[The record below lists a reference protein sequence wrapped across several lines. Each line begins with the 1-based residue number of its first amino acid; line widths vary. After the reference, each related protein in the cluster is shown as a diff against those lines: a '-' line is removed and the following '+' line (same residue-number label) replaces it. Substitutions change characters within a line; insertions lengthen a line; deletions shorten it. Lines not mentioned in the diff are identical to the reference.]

1 MMSEN
6 FDHKKIEE
14 KWQEK
19 WREEKKYNIDLSDSE
34 NKLYALVMFS
44 YPSGDKLHIG
54 HWYNYGPSDTWARF
68 KKMQGFKV
76 FEPMGFDAFGLPAEN
91 YAIKHGIHPALS
103 TRNNIEYMTT
113 QLRRIGAM
121 YDWDKYLNT
130 SDPEYYKWTQWL
142 FLKLF
147 EMGLAHREKAPV
159 NWCPSCLTVLANE
172 QVREGRC
179 ERCGTDVERKEL
191 SQWFFKITKYSD
203 RLLEGLDKINWPKST
218 KMMQRNWI
226 GRSEGT
232 TLFFEVAGQD
242 ETIEIFTTRVDTIY
256 GATFIVIAP
265 EHHILNHVTTD
276 DKSKEVTEYIE
287 SVQNRSE
294 IERITTDR
302 EKTGVFTGA
311 YAVNP
316 ITKEKIPIWTSDF
329 VLTGYGSGAIFGTP
343 GHDQRDWEFATKFN
357 LPIIQV
363 IEPYNKEEV
372 DLTKSVCSG
381 EGILINSESYN
392 GLDYKE
398 GIVKITEEL
407 ESQGKGH
414 QSVNYRL
421 RDWLISRQRYWGA
434 PIPIIYC
441 DTCGTVPVPEED
453 LPVILP
459 EDIDLEKNIGSENSP
474 LAESDSFLNV
484 DCPKCGLKGRREV
497 DTMDTFVDSSW
508 YFLRY
513 TNPHYSEGA
522 WDSELVNKWLPVD
535 QYIGG
540 QDHAT
545 MHLLYARFICMA
557 LYDKKLLN
565 FEEPFT
571 NLFHQGIITKDG
583 VKMSKSKDNVV
594 SPDPFIENYGSDTF
608 RMYLMFMGPYDEG
621 GDWNDSGILG
631 IHRFLNRAWRL
642 CRGETDININDNS
655 NKNLTSVMH
664 RTIKEVTNDIQD
676 MRFNTAISRIMEY
689 VNEMYKA
696 EAVNKDLLEKLI
708 LLLAP
713 FAPHLSEE
721 LWEQFGHKG
730 SLFDHRWPEWDDE
743 IAKSETITVAVQI
756 LGKLRGTF
764 EIKSGESDDVL
775 VDSALE
781 LPNIKKHMEGKTL
794 LKSIVIKDKL
804 VNFLIK

>member
-1 MMSEN
+1 MSKA

-14 KWQEK
+14 KWQER
-19 WREEKKYNIDLSDSE
+19 WSAEKKHSVDLSNSE

-44 YPSGDKLHIG
+44 YPSGDKIHVG

-68 KKMQGFKV
+68 KKMQGYRV

-103 TRNNIEYMTT
+103 TRNNIEHMTQ
-113 QLRRIGAM
+113 QLKKIGAM

-147 EMGLAHREKAPV
+147 NMGLAHREKAPV

-172 QVREGRC
+172 QVREGTC
-179 ERCGTDVERKEL
+179 ERCGTNVERKDL
-191 SQWFFKITKYSD
+191 SQWFFKITKYAD
-203 RLLEGLDKINWPKST
+203 RLLAGLDNLNWPKST

-226 GRSEGT
+226 GKSEGT
-232 TLFFEVAGQD
+232 TVFYDVDGHD
-242 ETIEIFTTRVDTIY
+242 ERIEIFTTRVDTIY
-256 GATFIVIAP
+256 GATFIVLAP
-265 EHHILNHVTTD
+265 EHNILNQITTED
-276 DKSKEVTEYIE
+276 QSKDVMEY
-287 SVQNRSE
+287 VKNTRNKSE
-294 IERITTDR
+294 IERITADK
-302 EKTGVFTGA
+302 EKTGIFTGS
-311 YAVNP
+311 YAINP
-316 ITKEKIPIWTSDF
+316 ITRDKLPIWISDF

-343 GHDQRDWEFATKFN
+343 GHDQRDWEFATKFK
-357 LPIIQV
+357 LPIKQV
-363 IEPYNKEEV
+363 IEPYNKEKV
-372 DLTKSVCSG
+372 DLTKKVCSG
-381 EGILINSESYN
+381 EGILINSDSYN

-398 GIVKITEEL
+398 AIVKITKAL
-407 ESQGKGH
+407 ESKGKGY

-434 PIPIIYC
+434 PIPIVYC
-441 DTCGTVPVPEED
+441 ETCGTVPVPEED
-453 LPVILP
+453 LPVLLP
-459 EDIDLEKNIGSENSP
+459 DDVDLEKNIGSESSP
-474 LAESDSFLNV
+474 LADSESFVNV

-513 TNPHYSEGA
+513 TNPHYSTGA
-522 WDSELVNKWLPVD
+522 WDSALVNEWLPVD
-535 QYIGG
+535 HYVGG

-545 MHLLYARFICMA
+545 MHLFYARFVCMA
-557 LYDKKLLN
+557 LFDNKLLN

-571 NLFHQGIITKDG
+571 NLYHQGVITKDG
-583 VKMSKSKDNVV
+583 AKMSKSKGNVV
-594 SPDPFIENYGSDTF
+594 SPDPFIDNYGSDTF

-621 GDWNDSGILG
+621 GDWNDTGILG
-631 IHRFLNRAWRL
+631 IHRFLNRVWRL
-642 CRGETDININDNS
+642 CKGETDIKITEDS
-655 NKNLTSVMH
+655 DKEMATVLH
-664 RTIKEVTNDIQD
+664 QTIREVSKDLQD

-689 VNEMYKA
+689 VNALYKA
-696 EAVNKDLLEKLI
+696 KRVSKNLLESLI

-721 LWEQFGHKG
+721 LWESFGHKR
-730 SLFDHRWPEWDDE
+730 SIFDHKWPEWDKN
-743 IAKSETITVAVQI
+743 IAKSQRITVAVQI
-756 LGKLRGTF
+756 MGKLRGSF
-764 EIKSGESDDVL
+764 EIESDVTDDAL
-775 VDSALE
+775 VESALE

-804 VNFLIK
+804 VNFVVK

>member
-1 MMSEN
+1 MSKA

-14 KWQEK
+14 KWQER
-19 WREEKKYNIDLSDSE
+19 WSAEKKHSVDLSNSE

-44 YPSGDKLHIG
+44 YPSGDKIHVG

-68 KKMQGFKV
+68 KKMQGYRV

-103 TRNNIEYMTT
+103 TRNNIEHMTQ
-113 QLRRIGAM
+113 QLKKIGAM

-147 EMGLAHREKAPV
+147 DMGLAHREKAPV

-172 QVREGRC
+172 QVREGTC
-179 ERCGTDVERKEL
+179 ERCGTNVERKDL
-191 SQWFFKITKYSD
+191 SQWFFKITKYAD
-203 RLLEGLDKINWPKST
+203 RLLAGLDNLNWPKST

-226 GRSEGT
+226 GKSEGT
-232 TLFFEVAGQD
+232 TVFYDVDGHD
-242 ETIEIFTTRVDTIY
+242 ERIEIFTTRVDTIY
-256 GATFIVIAP
+256 GATFIVLAP
-265 EHHILNHVTTD
+265 EHNILNQITTED
-276 DKSKEVTEYIE
+276 QSKDVMEY
-287 SVQNRSE
+287 VKNTRNKSE
-294 IERITTDR
+294 IERITADK
-302 EKTGVFTGA
+302 EKTGIFTGS
-311 YAVNP
+311 YAINP
-316 ITKEKIPIWTSDF
+316 ITRDKLPIWISDF

-343 GHDQRDWEFATKFN
+343 GHDQRDWEFATKFK
-357 LPIIQV
+357 LPIKQV
-363 IEPYNKEEV
+363 IEPYNKEKV
-372 DLTKSVCSG
+372 DLTKKVCSG
-381 EGILINSESYN
+381 EGILINSDSYN

-398 GIVKITEEL
+398 AIVKITKAL
-407 ESQGKGH
+407 ESKGKGY

-434 PIPIIYC
+434 PIPIVYC
-441 DTCGTVPVPEED
+441 ETCGTVPVPEED
-453 LPVILP
+453 LPVLLP
-459 EDIDLEKNIGSENSP
+459 DDVDLEKNIGSESSP
-474 LAESDSFLNV
+474 LADSESFVNV

-513 TNPHYSEGA
+513 INPHYSTGA
-522 WDSELVNKWLPVD
+522 WDSALVNEWLPVD
-535 QYIGG
+535 HYVGG

-545 MHLLYARFICMA
+545 MHLFYARFVCMA
-557 LYDKKLLN
+557 LFDNKLLN

-571 NLFHQGIITKDG
+571 NLYHQGVITKDG
-583 VKMSKSKDNVV
+583 AKMSKSKGNVV
-594 SPDPFIENYGSDTF
+594 SPDPFIDNYGSDTF

-621 GDWNDSGILG
+621 GDWNDTGILG
-631 IHRFLNRAWRL
+631 IHRFLNRVWRL
-642 CRGETDININDNS
+642 CKGETDIKITEDS
-655 NKNLTSVMH
+655 DKEMATVLH
-664 RTIKEVTNDIQD
+664 QTIREVSKDLQD

-689 VNEMYKA
+689 VNALYKA
-696 EAVNKDLLEKLI
+696 KRVSKNLLESLL

-721 LWEQFGHKG
+721 LWESFGHKR
-730 SLFDHRWPEWDDE
+730 SIFEHKWPEWDKN
-743 IAKSETITVAVQI
+743 IAKSQTITVAVQI
-756 LGKLRGTF
+756 MGKLRGSF
-764 EIKSGESDDVL
+764 EIESGVTDDAL
-775 VDSALE
+775 VESALE

-804 VNFLIK
+804 VNFVVK